1 MVPNTHLSFVHIIT
15 CIMADVKLLI
25 IHIQLIIMIFLKW
38 DIVHLLIAAPVA
50 KWHTKVDWEQ
60 DYTS

>member
-1 MVPNTHLSFVHIIT
+1 
-15 CIMADVKLLI
+15 MADVKLLI
-25 IHIQLIIMIFLKW
+25 IHIQLILMSFLKW

-50 KWHTKVDWEQ
+50 KWYTEVDWKQ